1 MTSPSDRL
9 KFAGFTLLIALGVAL
24 AYTVLHESG
33 HALAGLSFGGQIR
46 EIDVNFLNLGAHVN
60 IEGSFSRFQN
70 AVINVSGAGLP
81 LLVWLIL
88 ILALPKECSPMVF
101 WIKFIASA
109 GTLCSL
115 LAWVVIPIF
124 YLNNDA
130 PPGDDVT
137 RFLANSGLPTLVVGF
152 GALVIFTG
160 GWFLFARRSSGT
172 SPVWYVLFTGAGK
185 PVSAWRRVL
194 AGGVVVAAF
203 IAAGILVV
211 STLGNGLP
219 APPKGYNLAATVD
232 LSVRDMEAETI
243 ARFDLPKAGDA
254 VIFLRATGID
264 TRLIDVSLVPSQGE
278 SIQLMH
284 GEDFATVASD
294 SQNQYR
300 LPAGEYGIM
309 LSSRKSSGSLQVYF
323 RIP

>member
-1 MTSPSDRL
+1 MTSTSERL
-9 KFAGFTLLIALGVAL
+9 KFAGFTLLMALVVAL

-33 HALAGLSFGGQIR
+33 HALAGLVFGGKIR
-46 EIDVNFLNLGAHVN
+46 EIDVNFLDLGAHVN

-70 AVINVSGAGLP
+70 AVINISGAGLP

-88 ILALPKECSPMVF
+88 ILTLPKESSPLVL
-101 WIKFIASA
+101 WTKFIASA

-130 PPGDDVT
+130 PAGDDVT
-137 RFLANSGLPTLVVGF
+137 RFLANSGLPTLAVAF
-152 GALVIFTG
+152 GALVLFTG

-172 SPVWYVLFTGAGK
+172 RLVWHVLFTGAGK
-185 PVSAWRRVL
+185 RVSAWRWVL
-194 AGGVVVAAF
+194 AGGVVVAAL

-219 APPKGYNLAATVD
+219 APPKEYNLAATVD
-232 LSVRDMEAETI
+232 LSARDMEAETI
-243 ARFDLPKAGDA
+243 ARFDLAKAGDA
-254 VIFLRATGID
+254 LIFLRVSGID
-264 TRLIDVSLVPSQGE
+264 TRLIAVSLVPSQGE

-284 GEDFATVASD
+284 GEEFASAASD
-294 SQNQYR
+294 SQIQYR
-300 LPAGEYGIM
+300 LPAGEYGIV
-309 LSSRKSSGSLQVYF
+309 LTSRKSSGILQVYF
-323 RIP
+323 RVP